1 MREINVNQI
10 QEAVCQA
17 AITANT
23 ILPPDIREG
32 LEQAFE
38 KETHDGARRIL
49 SILLQNAVLAEHDK
63 MALCQDTGLATVSI
77 RLGQQVLLT
86 GGDLTE
92 AINEGIRQGYRQ
104 GYFRSSIVGHPLQR
118 VNTGDNTPAVIHL
131 EIVPGEAL
139 TVTVFPKGAGS
150 ENMGRLAMLKPSD
163 GQMGVT
169 RFILET
175 VAIANANP
183 CPPIVVGVG
192 IGGNMEKAAMLA
204 KKALLRPLTE
214 RHPDPEMAALEGELL
229 RQINNMGIGPQGL
242 GGDTTALAVNIEV
255 YPTHIASLPVAVS
268 LNCHSTRRATVNI

>member
-1 MREINVNQI
+1 MREIDVNQI
-10 QEAVCQA
+10 QKAVCQA
-17 AITANT
+17 AVTANT
-23 ILPPDIREG
+23 ILPPDIRAS
-32 LEQAFE
+32 LEQALE
-38 KETHDGARRIL
+38 KETHEGARRIL
-49 SILLQNAVLAEHDK
+49 GILLQNAALAEHDQ
-63 MALCQDTGLATVSI
+63 MALCQDTGLVTVSV

-131 EIVPGEAL
+131 EIVPGDAL

-163 GQMGVT
+163 GQPGVI

-204 KKALLRPLTE
+204 KKALLRPLTD

-229 RQINNMGIGPQGL
+229 NRINAMGIGPQGL

-268 LNCHSTRRATVNI
+268 LNCHSTRRATVHI